1 MQKSDYCAGMCLMVK
16 KILFVCS
23 GNLDRSPTAVEL
35 LKNMEGLE
43 AKSAGTLGSAP
54 TTISKEIIEWA
65 DMIFAMEERHRD
77 KIVSICPDVQEDV
90 VVLNIPDRYRRGDP
104 ELVRMLR
111 QKLSCLL
118 EKP

>member
-1 MQKSDYCAGMCLMVK
+1 MVK

-23 GNLDRSPTAVEL
+23 GNLDRSPTAEEL
-35 LKNMEGLE
+35 LKNIEGLE
-43 AKSAGTLGSAP
+43 AKSVGTFRSAP

-65 DMIFAMEERHRD
+65 DIIFAMEEGHRD
-77 KIVSICPDVQEDV
+77 AIVLICPDVQEKV

-104 ELVRMLR
+104 ELIRLLK

-118 EKP
+118 GARLFAHK